1 MTMNEQEAPERA
13 PALWQLVPGAS
24 VVWNTALYDV
34 VSIDDLQRVQLRH
47 LITGERVVAPVGE
60 LLPMGA
66 SLESP
71 PVGDVDPAE
80 LARACTREKALRPF
94 VLCGER
100 LSAAQMSMIKEEL
113 GLKESQ
119 IRKLMRQLARD
130 PVPLSIVRRARG
142 RRRNCRMLPKP
153 VESIVRT
160 AIIGAVRGKK
170 TVSLSA
176 LNDEVTRLCG
186 NAGQKAPHR
195 QTLARR
201 VSVDGPELRF
211 RRRLGPQRARERV
224 RAKPGVMKTSHALA
238 QVQIDHSPL
247 DLILVDSI
255 ERLPIGRGYVT
266 WVMDI
271 HTRAV
276 LGICV
281 SLEPPSSLTAA
292 LALVHAML
300 PKDSWL
306 AERGLSDIEWPMYG
320 KPTASKA
327 DNAAEFK
334 GNAYITGCHEWG
346 ITPEWRNPG
355 AKEQGAFVERLI
367 GTFQRKAEVLPGATG
382 ASAKQRRGYDPAE
395 TACMTLQE
403 SEIWL
408 VREIVAYH
416 RDTHRTLQMAPGLAW
431 RQAHETPMGLQLP
444 GIVTDRRRLLLDF
457 LPLEKRRVTAV
468 GISFKNNR
476 YWAPALRPMVGLE
489 KRRPFRYDPRDMSK
503 IYVQTL
509 DGHYVDVPLADPTQ
523 PAQSLWEMKAVRS
536 HRARLAREAKDPA
549 AREQHLNTQHA
560 LISSA
565 RRATRQRR
573 QEERKRLGQRDAV
586 PPESTH
592 AVLKQTAPSAQPPGA
607 VDYSEPPEVTPLGG
621 SS

>member
-24 VVWNTALYDV
+24 VVWNAALYDV

-94 VLCGER
+94 VLSGER

-153 VESIVRT
+153 VESIVRI

-224 RAKPGVMKTSHALA
+224 RAKPGVMKT
-238 QVQIDHSPL
+238 
-247 DLILVDSI
+247 
-255 ERLPIGRGYVT
+255 
-266 WVMDI
+266 
-271 HTRAV
+271 
-276 LGICV
+276 
-281 SLEPPSSLTAA
+281 
-292 LALVHAML
+292 
-300 PKDSWL
+300 
-306 AERGLSDIEWPMYG
+306 
-320 KPTASKA
+320 
-327 DNAAEFK
+327 
-334 GNAYITGCHEWG
+334 
-346 ITPEWRNPG
+346 
-355 AKEQGAFVERLI
+355 
-367 GTFQRKAEVLPGATG
+367 
-382 ASAKQRRGYDPAE
+382 
-395 TACMTLQE
+395 
-403 SEIWL
+403 
-408 VREIVAYH
+408 
-416 RDTHRTLQMAPGLAW
+416 
-431 RQAHETPMGLQLP
+431 
-444 GIVTDRRRLLLDF
+444 
-457 LPLEKRRVTAV
+457 
-468 GISFKNNR
+468 
-476 YWAPALRPMVGLE
+476 
-489 KRRPFRYDPRDMSK
+489 
-503 IYVQTL
+503 
-509 DGHYVDVPLADPTQ
+509 
-523 PAQSLWEMKAVRS
+523 
-536 HRARLAREAKDPA
+536 
-549 AREQHLNTQHA
+549 
-560 LISSA
+560 
-565 RRATRQRR
+565 
-573 QEERKRLGQRDAV
+573 
-586 PPESTH
+586 
-592 AVLKQTAPSAQPPGA
+592 GA
-607 VDYSEPPEVTPLGG
+607 V
-621 SS
+621 